1 MDFEKKIELIFAFAE
16 EMIKHKDNLIK
27 AAIKD
32 IGFTYKDTIY
42 EFEITISRLKSF
54 KNLVPLLQG
63 REPLCKQDE
72 EVALILPYNGSS
84 WLNIAILSVYLAG
97 NKVRVKF
104 SSKSPRITKLIENI
118 YNKIFGDAIKF
129 DYRHGKEFMKYAIEN
144 PKVKAIVAF
153 GSDSTIMPYEKA
165 ILNAK
170 KKLIFEGPG
179 NDPFIVLKDANL
191 EEAVRELT
199 MTKYM
204 YSGQACTAPERIYVQ
219 EEIYNIFIQSFI
231 EYTKSLK
238 VGDPEDPETDVAPVI
253 SKRAVENIKGQLKD
267 AIAKGAK
274 IVYGGKIEGNLVYP
288 TIVVDANHSM
298 LGMQEEIF
306 GPVSYICKFDSPE
319 KVIELARDSKYGLR
333 ATIYGKKDAKFIAN
347 ALKGADYLE
356 EVEEYTF
363 GKFGTLSINE
373 PRSET
378 WKDALVTKPIGGYG
392 YSGWVWDFVDG
403 KFKLKQGPKLFSIE
417 TSVAI
422 KS

>member
-1 MDFEKKIELIFAFAE
+1 MDLDKRIELIFAVAD
-16 EMIKHKDNLIK
+16 EMAKHRDILIR
-27 AAIKD
+27 AAVKD
-32 IGFTYKDTIY
+32 IGFTYKDTTY

-54 KNLVPLLQG
+54 KNLVSLLQG
-63 REPLCKQDE
+63 RKPLCRQDE

-84 WLNIAILSVYLAG
+84 WLNIAILSIYLAG

-104 SSKSPRITKLIENI
+104 SSKSPRITQLIEDI
-118 YNKIFGDAIKF
+118 YSKIFSDAIKF
-129 DYRHGKEFMKYAIEN
+129 EYCHGKEFMRYAIEN
-144 PKVKAIVAF
+144 QKVKAIVAF
-153 GSDSTIMPYEKA
+153 GSESTILPYEKA
-165 ILNAK
+165 IVTSR

-219 EEIYNIFIQSFI
+219 EEIYDMFIQSFI
-231 EYTKSLK
+231 EHTKSLK
-238 VGDPEDPETDVAPVI
+238 VGDPEDPETDVCPVA
-253 SKRAVENIKGQLKD
+253 SKKAVENIKSQLED

-274 IVYGGKIEGNLVYP
+274 VVYGGKIEGNMVYP
-288 TIVVDANHSM
+288 TIVADANHSM

-356 EVEEYTF
+356 EVEGYTF

-378 WKDALVTKPIGGYG
+378 WKDALIIKPIGGYG
-392 YSGWVWDFVDG
+392 YSGWVWDFEDG

-417 TSVAI
+417 TSVAN
-422 KS
+422 S